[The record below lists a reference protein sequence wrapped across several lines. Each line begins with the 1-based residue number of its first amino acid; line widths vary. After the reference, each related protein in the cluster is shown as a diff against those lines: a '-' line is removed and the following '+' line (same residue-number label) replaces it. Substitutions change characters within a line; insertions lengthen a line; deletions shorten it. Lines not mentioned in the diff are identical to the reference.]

1 MNHLTPEEESR
12 PYKCEFCSKSF
23 FRLEHKVR
31 HVRTHTGEKPH
42 GCIFENCSKRFS
54 RSDELQRHIRVHNN
68 SSTMIIRRKR
78 KSSKEQLP
86 QDQEAY
92 IRQQQ
97 RCSVLRLD
105 STSSIAAEDVT
116 EAQRNQ
122 EQLNNVRQNRVK
134 SSSVLHHCL
143 ATGCFKS
150 FWRKGQLVRHL
161 DKHHGIQVTHADVAD
176 KEKMSSLLDRVVP
189 SLVSSRRPS
198 DASTC
203 SSSCNSTRSSL
214 ELYPPQPVA
223 IEPNVF
229 TGVPS
234 LHHEYYPIEQKNALV
249 SLPSIK
255 NLFNPTY
262 TTNFNSTVCTL
273 PPLKALFSN

>member
-1 MNHLTPEEESR
+1 MNHLTPEESR
-12 PYKCEFCSKSF
+12 PYKCEFCTKSF

-78 KSSKEQLP
+78 KSSREQLP
-86 QDQEAY
+86 GDQEDY
-92 IRQQQ
+92 VRQQQ

-105 STSSIAAEDVT
+105 STASKATDDAIDALK
-116 EAQRNQ
+116 NQ
-122 EQLNNVRQNRVK
+122 EQLNNVRQHRVK

-161 DKHHGIQVTHADVAD
+161 DKHHGIQVTHADVTD
-176 KEKMSSLLDRVVP
+176 KEKMSNLLDKVP
-189 SLVSSRRPS
+189 NLVFSRRPS

-203 SSSCNSTRSSL
+203 SSSGNSTRSSL
-214 ELYPPQPVA
+214 EFYSLQPVT
-223 IEPNVF
+223 IEPNF
-229 TGVPS
+229 LAGAPS
-234 LHHEYYPIEQKNALV
+234 LHTDYYPIEQKDAMV

-255 NLFNPTY
+255 SLFNPTY
-262 TTNFNSTVCTL
+262 QTNFNSAVCRL